1 MNTKDNNNFNFN
13 TEEEE
18 NNENLNKVNPTLL
31 DCLNATFRNYDPL
44 QEFIMY
50 QKLLEGKNKTA
61 DEVKYEKMNEEKLR
75 ERNEYYESIDV
86 PITYKEHLRIEEE
99 ERMAPC
105 IERERELQEL
115 ERRIAIMQSNEQE
128 TSDEEY
134 Y

>member
-1 MNTKDNNNFNFN
+1 MDTNDNNNFNFN
-13 TEEEE
+13 SVEE
-18 NNENLNKVNPTLL
+18 NNENINKVNPTLL
-31 DCLNATFRNYDPL
+31 NCLNATLRNYDPL

-86 PITYKEHLRIEEE
+86 PITYQEHLRIDKE